1 MTDDPTKSAAADSG
15 QTGADGE
22 MAPDRPTDDAE
33 DTATAVQKEEA
44 KEQSDR

>member
-1 MTDDPTKSAAADSG
+1 MTDDPKQSAEVDSG

-33 DTATAVQKEEA
+33 DTGTAVQQEEA
-44 KEQSDR
+44 KEQSGI